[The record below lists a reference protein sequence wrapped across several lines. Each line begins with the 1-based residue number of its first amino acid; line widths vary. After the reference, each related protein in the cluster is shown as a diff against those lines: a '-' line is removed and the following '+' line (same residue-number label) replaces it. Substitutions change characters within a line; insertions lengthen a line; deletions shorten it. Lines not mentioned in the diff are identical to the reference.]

1 MVFSAR
7 ELILHHLN
15 LRNHHRDI
23 LRSDELSNP
32 YLGIFEPKFFGEF
45 LPIWFWDVFLHLKP
59 LLQTWLH
66 RSSWSIPI
74 ALHWNFREKK
84 WCLIWL
90 HSKTQKLAWF
100 WPFLWK
106 SENTARL
113 NMPRRG
119 FPIKNNIYSI
129 KGQNGPTHFMHLL
142 LLLFIEFIA
151 TII

>member
-7 ELILHHLN
+7 ELILHHLK

-74 ALHWNFREKK
+74 ALHWKLGEKNDAIICSTLFDYILK
-84 WCLIWL
+84 HKNLL
-90 HSKTQKLAWF
+90 DSDLFFESRKTQLVLTCPVVA
-100 WPFLWK
+100 FLLRTIFILSK
-106 SENTARL
+106 VRMGL
-113 NMPRRG
+113 H
-119 FPIKNNIYSI
+119 ILCIYYYY
-129 KGQNGPTHFMHLL
+129 HL
-142 LLLFIEFIA
+142 
-151 TII
+151 